1 MNRIIKLGLLL
12 ILGVGL
18 IFGGCSSPRSEV
30 ADKQETPTEATS
42 EKQEIIELK
51 YADWHTT
58 AMDLGQIHS
67 EAIKMVEE
75 RTNGRVKITPYWG
88 GSLLEYGNI
97 YNGVSSGIADIAL
110 YMHGMTPGVQPLT
123 QVFKLPLGFESQIE
137 STQGFKEIL
146 QKFPEFQN
154 ENLEAGMRWLSL
166 GPMPA
171 YTVNMVNK
179 EVRVPSDFKGLV
191 INTTGVFADIVV
203 AGGGG
208 TTNLPSGEI
217 YSSAE
222 KNVINGQIVALLALP
237 QFKTDEVFMYH
248 TILEPAFSVYGPM
261 GFLINLETWNSLPSD
276 IQDVLE
282 DVFQWA
288 CEERARRNTADV
300 QKYTEQYR
308 NDPKHTVIQITD
320 EEARLWEEAAQ
331 SYVEKWIEET
341 EKKGLPARRIYEEIR
356 ELAEQMGES

>member
-1 MNRIIKLGLLL
+1 MMNKIIKLGLLFTL
-12 ILGVGL
+12 LVASL
-18 IFGGCSSPRSEV
+18 TFWGCSSPGSEV
-30 ADKQETPTEATS
+30 ADKEKTSTEKISETQEV
-42 EKQEIIELK
+42 IELK

-67 EAIKMVEE
+67 EAARMVEE
-75 RTNGRVKITPYWG
+75 KTNGRVKITPYWG
-88 GSLLEYGNI
+88 GSLLEYGNV
-97 YNGVSSGIADIAL
+97 YSGVSSGIADIAL
-110 YMHGMTPGVQPLT
+110 YMHGMTTGVQPLT

-137 STQGFKEIL
+137 AAQGFKEIL

-166 GPMPA
+166 GPMPS

-179 EVRVPSDFKGLV
+179 EIRVPSDFKGLI

-261 GFLINLETWNSLPSD
+261 GFLINLETWNSLPAD
-276 IQDVLE
+276 IQEVLE
-282 DVFQWA
+282 EVYQWA
-288 CEERARRNTADV
+288 CEERARWNTKDV
-300 QKYTEQYR
+300 QKYTEQYK
-308 NDPKHTVIQITD
+308 NDPKHTVIQIT
-320 EEARLWEEAAQ
+320 EEEGQLWEEAAQ
-331 SYVEKWIEET
+331 SYIENWIEEM
-341 EKKGLPARRIYEEIR
+341 EKEGLPARRIYEEIK
-356 ELAEQMGES
+356 EFVKQMS